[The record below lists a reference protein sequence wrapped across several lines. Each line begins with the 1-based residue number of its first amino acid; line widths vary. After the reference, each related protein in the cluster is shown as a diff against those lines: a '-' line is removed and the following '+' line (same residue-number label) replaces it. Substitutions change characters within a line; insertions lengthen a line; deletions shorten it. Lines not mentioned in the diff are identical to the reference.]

1 MIDKLIGWSLRYRVI
16 VVALAV
22 AFLAWGGF
30 VLRDVP
36 LDVLPDL
43 SAPTV
48 TILVEGRGMVP
59 TEMESLVTFPIEAAL
74 NGAPG
79 VRRVRSATAVGLA
92 VIWAEF
98 DWGQDIQRA
107 RQIVTEKL
115 SLVNASLPPQ
125 VERPYL
131 APVSS
136 IMGEILFVALES
148 DRHSPL
154 DVRSIADNVVRRRLL
169 AVSGVSQVIATG
181 GGQKQYQVLV
191 DPVELREYDVTL
203 GQVEEALRRG
213 NQNSSA
219 GFRVAGGQEYLIQG
233 VGRVANEEEI
243 GNIVIVA
250 RGARPILVRNVAR
263 VQIGQALKRGEG
275 SHKGSPAVII
285 GIQKQPGANTLEL
298 TRQLDT
304 TLDDIQRT
312 LPAGMT
318 IDKHVFRQADFIQ
331 RALDNLMSALR
342 DGSLLVVLVV
352 LIFLANFRASMI
364 TLVALPISLLAAVL
378 GIRFLGFTLNSMSLG
393 GLAIAVGELVDDAII
408 DVENVVRRLRENSAL
423 PEAERLPAI
432 DVVYRASREIRGS
445 IVFATLIVILV
456 FLPLFAL
463 ESVEGRLLWPIGFA
477 YIIALIASLVVALT
491 VTPALCSILLPRA
504 KSILRGREPWLVRT
518 LKRAYR
524 PVLSFSLNH
533 SWVVFGGSALLLIAA
548 GVGVSRM
555 GRSFL
560 PEFNEGSLTVGAVT
574 IPGTSLAESDQ
585 LGTALEKILLTVPEV
600 RSTGRRTGREE
611 LDEHV
616 QSVESAEIDV
626 DLVMAR
632 RPKEEVL
639 QEIRDKVSVL
649 PGTNVSVGQ
658 PISHRIDHMLS
669 GTLANIAVK
678 IFGDDLRQLRLLA
691 RQVQTSMAGVPGVVD
706 LSLEQQTDIPTLRIH
721 PDAALVSR
729 FGLSTGEVAERIET
743 VLTGKEVGRILEGQV
758 SFPLVAKYA
767 DARRPGDGEDT
778 LGGIRAML
786 LDTPS
791 GPRVPLSAVA
801 TIQEDRSPNFIMREG
816 VQRRIVVQCNVAG
829 RDLQGTVEEIQ
840 QRITQTVKLPQG
852 YRIEYGGQFESAE
865 RAFRRL
871 ALLGLGV
878 VVGIFLILGIAFG
891 SYKDAL
897 IIMLNLPLALVGGV
911 AGVFLAGGVLS
922 LASMVGFITLFGIAT
937 RNGIMLISHVRH
949 VRENGVRDLREAVME
964 GACERLAPILMTA
977 MAAGLALVPVALG
990 MGKPGSEIQAP
1001 MAIVIFCG
1009 LLTST
1014 ALNMVVVP
1022 AAYYR
1027 FRRGAGRSHI
1037 TDSTTQW

>member
-16 VVALAV
+16 VIALAA
-22 AFLAWGGF
+22 AFLGWGGF

-48 TILVEGRGMVP
+48 TILVEGHGMVP

-74 NGAPG
+74 NGASG

-92 VIWAEF
+92 VVWVEF

-115 SLVNASLPPQ
+115 TLVSASLPPEVQ
-125 VERPYL
+125 QPYL

-136 IMGEILFVALES
+136 IMGEIMFVALES

-154 DVRSIADNVVRRRLL
+154 DVRTVADNVLRRRLL
-169 AVSGVSQVIATG
+169 AVPGVSQVIATG

-191 DPVELREYDVTL
+191 DAVELREYNVTL
-203 GQVEEALRRG
+203 GQVEDALRRG
-213 NQNSSA
+213 NRNSSA
-219 GFRVAGGQEYLIQG
+219 GFRVTGGQEYLIQG
-233 VGRVANEEEI
+233 VGRVSSEDDI
-243 GNIVIVA
+243 GNIVVES
-250 RGARPILVRNVAR
+250 RGSRPILVRNVAH
-263 VQIGQALKRGEG
+263 VQIGEALKRGMG
-275 SHKGSPAVII
+275 SHKGSPAVIL

-312 LPAGMT
+312 LPEGMV

-331 RALDNLMSALR
+331 RALDNLMGALR

-352 LIFLANFRASMI
+352 LVFLANLRASLI
-364 TLVALPISLLAAVL
+364 TLIALPISLVAAVL

-408 DVENVVRRLRENSAL
+408 DVENVVRRLRENSTL
-423 PEAERLPAI
+423 PEAERLPTI
-432 DVVYRASREIRGS
+432 EVVYQASREIRGS
-445 IVFATLIVILV
+445 VVFATLIVILV

-477 YIIALIASLVVALT
+477 YIIALVASLVVALT
-491 VTPALCSILLPRA
+491 VTPALCSILLPRT
-504 KSILRGREPWLVRT
+504 KSILKGREPWLIRF
-518 LKRAYR
+518 LKRMYR
-524 PVLSFSLNH
+524 PSLSFSLDH
-533 SWVVFGGSALLLIAA
+533 PWLVLSASALLLVAA
-548 GVGVSRM
+548 GLGVSRM

-626 DLVMAR
+626 DLLMAN
-632 RPKEEVL
+632 RPKDEVL
-639 QEIRDKVSVL
+639 KEIRDKVSVL
-649 PGTNVSVGQ
+649 PGTNVSLGQ

-678 IFGDDLRQLRLLA
+678 IFGDDLRELRLLA
-691 RQVQTSMAGVPGVVD
+691 RQAQTSMAGVPGVVD
-706 LSLEQQTDIPTLRIH
+706 LSLEQQTDIPTLRIR
-721 PDAALVSR
+721 PDPALVAR
-729 FGLSTGEVAERIET
+729 HGLPAGDVAERIET
-743 VLTGKEVGRILEGQV
+743 VLLGREVGRIFEGPV

-767 DARRPGDGEDT
+767 DPRRPGDGEDT
-778 LGGIRAML
+778 LGGIREML
-786 LDTPS
+786 LDPPE
-791 GPRVPLSAVA
+791 GPRVPLASVA

-829 RDLQGTVEEIQ
+829 RDLRGTVQEIQ
-840 QRITQTVKLPQG
+840 QRISQAVKLPQG
-852 YRIEYGGQFESAE
+852 YRIEYGGQFQSAE
-865 RAFRRL
+865 RAYQRL
-871 ALLGLGV
+871 TLLGIGV
-878 VVGIFLILGIAFG
+878 VAGIFLLLGIAFG

-922 LASMVGFITLFGIAT
+922 LASLVGFITLFGIAT

-949 VRENGVRDLREAVME
+949 LRDHGESDFRQAVME
-964 GACERLAPILMTA
+964 GASERLAPIFMTA
-977 MAAGLALVPVALG
+977 LAAGLAMVPIALG

-1022 AAYYR
+1022 AAYYG
-1027 FRRGAGRSHI
+1027 FRRSGSRAHS
-1037 TDSTTQW
+1037 

>member
-1 MIDKLIGWSLRYRVI
+1 
-16 VVALAV
+16 
-22 AFLAWGGF
+22 
-30 VLRDVP
+30 
-36 LDVLPDL
+36 
-43 SAPTV
+43 
-48 TILVEGRGMVP
+48 
-59 TEMESLVTFPIEAAL
+59 
-74 NGAPG
+74 
-79 VRRVRSATAVGLA
+79 
-92 VIWAEF
+92 
-98 DWGQDIQRA
+98 
-107 RQIVTEKL
+107 
-115 SLVNASLPPQ
+115 VNASLPPQ

-136 IMGEILFVALES
+136 IMGEIMFVALES

-154 DVRSIADNVVRRRLL
+154 DVRTVADNVVRRRLL
-169 AVSGVSQVIATG
+169 AIPGVSQVIATG

-191 DPVELREYDVTL
+191 DPVELREYNVTL
-203 GQVEEALRRG
+203 GQVEDALRHG

-219 GFRVAGGQEYLIQG
+219 GFRVTGGQEYLIQG
-233 VGRVANEEEI
+233 VGRVSNEDEI
-243 GNIVIVA
+243 GNIVVES
-250 RGARPILVRNVAR
+250 RGGRPILVRNVAR

-285 GIQKQPGANTLEL
+285 GIQKQPGANTLQL
-298 TRQLDT
+298 TRLLDT

-312 LPAGMT
+312 LPQGLT

-352 LIFLANFRASMI
+352 LIFLANLRASLI
-364 TLVALPISLLAAVL
+364 TLVALPISLVAAVL

-423 PEAERLPAI
+423 SEADRLPVI
-432 DVVYRASREIRGS
+432 EVVYQASREIRGS
-445 IVFATLIVILV
+445 VVFATLIVILV

-477 YIIALIASLVVALT
+477 YIIALVASLVVALT
-491 VTPALCSILLPRA
+491 VTPALCSILLPKA
-504 KSILRGREPWLVRT
+504 KSILKGHEPWLIRL
-518 LKRAYR
+518 LKRLYR
-524 PVLSFSLNH
+524 PALSFSLDH
-533 SWVVFGGSALLLIAA
+533 SWFVLGASLLLLVAA
-548 GVGVSRM
+548 GVGVTRM

-626 DLVMAR
+626 DLQMAN
-632 RPKEEVL
+632 RPKDEVL
-639 QEIRDKVSVL
+639 REIRDKVSVL

-678 IFGDDLRQLRLLA
+678 VFGDDLRQLRLLA
-691 RQVQTSMAGVPGVVD
+691 RQVQTQMASVPGVVD
-706 LSLEQQTDIPTLRIH
+706 LSPEQQTDIPTLRIR
-721 PDAALVSR
+721 PDPALVAR
-729 FGLSTGEVAERIET
+729 YGLPAGEVTERIET
-743 VLTGKEVGRILEGQV
+743 VLIGTEVGRILEGQV
-758 SFPLVAKYA
+758 SFPLVVKYA
-767 DARRPGDGEDT
+767 DPRRPGDSEDT
-778 LGGIRAML
+778 LGGIRDML
-786 LDTPS
+786 LDTPA
-791 GPRVPLSAVA
+791 GPRVPLSSVA

-816 VQRRIVVQCNVAG
+816 VQRRIVVQANVAG
-829 RDLQGTVEEIQ
+829 RDLHGTVQEIQ
-840 QRITQTVKLPQG
+840 QRIAASVKLPPG

-865 RAFRRL
+865 RAFQRL
-871 ALLGLGV
+871 TLLGIGV

-949 VRENGVRDLREAVME
+949 LRGQGVSDFRQAVTV
-964 GACERLAPILMTA
+964 GASERLAPILMTA
-977 MAAGLALVPVALG
+977 LAAGLALVPIALG

-1027 FRRGAGRSHI
+1027 FRKSASRAHS
-1037 TDSTTQW
+1037 